1 MKKNIFENRWFSN
14 IFKKIFP
21 EIFLKYFCIFELA
34 RQFSMFT
41 DFVIN
46 FDLKN
51 DWVIAVWKFQL
62 WITFQQFSTYIWQID
77 PKLKFS
83 NGYNSVIFK
92 VKIFDKISRHW
103 ELPREFKNAKTFQK
117 NFWEYF
123 LKNIWKSAIFK
134 NIFFQLL
141 KIANFQI
148 FFKKSFQSFFWT
160 TFAVLNLRGN
170 AQCLLIFS

>member
-1 MKKNIFENRWFSN
+1 
-14 IFKKIFP
+14 
-21 EIFLKYFCIFELA
+21 
-34 RQFSMFT
+34 MFT

-46 FDLKN
+46 FYFKN
-51 DWVIAVWKFQL
+51 DWVIAVWKFRL
-62 WITFQQFSTYIWQID
+62 WITFQQFSPYICQID

-92 VKIFDKISRHW
+92 VKIYDKISRHS
-103 ELPREFKNAKTFQK
+103 ELPREFKNAKIFQK
-117 NFWEYF
+117 KFWEDF

-148 FFKKSFQSFFWT
+148 FFKKSFKFFFWNI
-160 TFAVLNLRGN
+160 FAVLNSRGN
-170 AQCLLIFS
+170 SECLLILL

>member
-1 MKKNIFENRWFSN
+1 
-14 IFKKIFP
+14 
-21 EIFLKYFCIFELA
+21 
-34 RQFSMFT
+34 MFT

-46 FDLKN
+46 FYFKN
-51 DWVIAVWKFQL
+51 DWFIAVWKFRL
-62 WITFQQFSTYIWQID
+62 WITFQQFSPYICQID

-92 VKIFDKISRHW
+92 VKIYDKISRHS
-103 ELPREFKNAKTFQK
+103 ELPREFKNAKIFQK
-117 NFWEYF
+117 KFWEDF

-148 FFKKSFQSFFWT
+148 FFKKSSQMFFWNFLQFWT
-160 TFAVLNLRGN
+160 REAILNVYWFFHKFWL
-170 AQCLLIFS
+170 